1 MSNTVQG
8 KIAFINHEKKY
19 AIIEYEASGKKKTVH
34 GNIDLIHQK
43 KLKEKGLIKKIHH
56 FMMGDVVNCKV
67 GISEKGDRMT
77 ATNIHFLYN
86 TALDDLIHKAG
97 SSNRFTGYLKVVDD
111 LYFVKEID
119 SYLFFPV
126 PFSPWQILPTKI
138 ELNEPVFFSLENTDR
153 PEKIS
158 ASLLSNVYIPEF
170 HIAVKH
176 FKAKTILNAE
186 IYKITPHGI
195 YLNVIED
202 KIRAKVS
209 PDMEPGK
216 NLTDELKPGD
226 KIPVM
231 ITHLNKSRIAVER
244 VNQL

>member
-1 MSNTVQG
+1 MSNTVHG

-19 AIIEYEASGKKKTVH
+19 AIIEYETGGRKKTVH
-34 GNIDLIHQK
+34 GSIDTIHQK
-43 KLKEKGLIKKIHH
+43 KLKEKGLINKVHH

-119 SYLFFPV
+119 SYLFFPL
-126 PFSPWQILPTKI
+126 PFSPWQVLPTEI
-138 ELNEPVFFSLENTDR
+138 ELNEPVIFSLENTDKR
-153 PEKIS
+153 EKIS

-170 HIAVKH
+170 HMAVKH
-176 FKAKTILNAE
+176 FKAKTILDAE

-202 KIRAKVS
+202 KIRAKIS
-209 PDMEPGK
+209 PGK
-216 NLTDELKPGD
+216 ESGKIITDELKPGD
-226 KIPVM
+226 KIPIR